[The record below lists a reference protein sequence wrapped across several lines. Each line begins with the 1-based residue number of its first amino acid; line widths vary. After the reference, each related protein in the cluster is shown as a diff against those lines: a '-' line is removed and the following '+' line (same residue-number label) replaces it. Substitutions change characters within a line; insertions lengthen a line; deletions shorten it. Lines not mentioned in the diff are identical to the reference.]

1 MTLLLEISPCLSTSQ
16 GKEQNPPQAYTRPG
30 VTLLPSLSFFHA
42 PTVLPMLSFHFLLY
56 DMHHYLIYHIIYL
69 FISYSRFYNFFFSF
83 CLFPLECMLH
93 RDRDFCLF
101 FCFTDKSLYS
111 QAQCKHT
118 MNTGYMNE

>member
-69 FISYSRFYNFFFSF
+69 FISYSRFYNLLFFFF
-83 CLFPLECMLH
+83 HFVCFH
-93 RDRDFCLF
+93 WNV
-101 FCFTDKSLYS
+101 CFTGTGISVFSFVSLIRVS
-111 QAQCKHT
+111 TAKHSVSIQ
-118 MNTGYMNE
+118 